1 MAWERVAGAEAV
13 APGTMQQFATEGGDA
28 VLILNGE
35 GTFYACQAICPHMDT
50 PLEEGMFDGE
60 TLTCHQHLWQWD
72 IATGDPKGLAET
84 SLECLRVKNEGGTVM
99 VWRDDS

>member
-1 MAWERVAGAEAV
+1 MGWDRVSGAENL
-13 APGTMQQFATEGGDA
+13 APGKMQQLATEGGND
-28 VLILNGE
+28 VLILNGA

-72 IATGDPKGLAET
+72 IATGDPKGLSE
-84 SLECLRVKNEGGTVM
+84 SPLECLRVKNEDGAVM
-99 VWRDDS
+99 VWRDD